1 MNQISEFNGDESQR
15 KRYQD
20 LVAEVTKE
28 IQGEQEKIAKLD
40 ETTSHLQGMNSEL
53 IGKQQIIST
62 SAEQLETAISALRQ
76 EITQLMGDG
85 NTNPI
90 ELEDRSAVKSNLQS
104 KGEVQNRFVLRSF
117 QAYNRL
123 KEDILTETLIYD
135 SKKREIQVYEPV
147 SL

>member
-40 ETTSHLQGMNSEL
+40 ETTLHLQGMNSEL

-62 SAEQLETAISALRQ
+62 SAEQLQTAISALRQ

-90 ELEDRSAVKSNLQS
+90 ELEDRSAVRSNLQS
-104 KGEVQNRFVLRSF
+104 KSEVQDRFVLRSF

-135 SKKREIQVYEPV
+135 SKKREIQVYE
-147 SL
+147 